1 MTSKRIK
8 RKIRQSKKFYE
19 KFIEDN
25 LTGVPIPNFTKDS
38 SGSKNTYSSSLA
50 YSEETEMGTEIWS
63 ESYSLKFK
71 KSGKVDYITLA
82 YYDTT
87 SSTELGNI
95 FAKIK
100 LKNFRKF
107 VKAWEKRIE
116 ESYVIQEEDG
126 DPHLSSPAEANGLVN
141 WMDDLPG
148 TQNGKRSSFIS
159 FYSGEDH
166 YFA

>member
-25 LTGVPIPNFTKDS
+25 LTGAPIPNFTKDS

-50 YSEETEMGTEIWS
+50 YSEETEMGTESWS

-71 KSGKVDYITLA
+71 KSGKVDYITFA
-82 YYDTT
+82 YHDAT
-87 SSTELGNI
+87 SSTELGDI

-107 VKAWEKRIE
+107 VKAWGKRIE

-126 DPHLSSPAEANGLVN
+126 DPHLSSPAEAYDLVR
-141 WMDDLPG
+141 WMDSLPG
-148 TQNGKRSSFIS
+148 TQNGKKSSFIS